1 MTDLGTL
8 GGSLSI
14 SQAINESSQ
23 ITGGSSLSIADYSFD
38 AFLYDHGTMYDLNH
52 LVTNFAGTDSFSS
65 HAGYGI
71 NNHGQIGGDRIAMSG
86 NYLAFLAT
94 PNTVPLP
101 SSAALLSLG
110 LMVSR
115 CCAPASLQEADLNGK
130 ES

>member
-1 MTDLGTL
+1 
-8 GGSLSI
+8 
-14 SQAINESSQ
+14 
-23 ITGGSSLSIADYSFD
+23 
-38 AFLYDHGTMYDLNH
+38 MYDLNH

-71 NNHGQIGGDRIAMSG
+71 NNHGQIVGDGITMSG

-110 LMVSR
+110 LVVLGVVHRHRSR
-115 CCAPASLQEADLNGK
+115 RQI
-130 ES
+130 